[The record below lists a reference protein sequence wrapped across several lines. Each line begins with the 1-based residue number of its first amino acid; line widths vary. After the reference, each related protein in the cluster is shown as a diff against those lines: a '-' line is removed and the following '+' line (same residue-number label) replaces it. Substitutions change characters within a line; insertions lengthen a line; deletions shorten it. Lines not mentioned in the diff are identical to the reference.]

1 MALISIGDYQVEIFN
16 DSVSNYSE
24 NDNIHKY
31 DFVYKQVDGYQCS
44 TIIGIKIYENNGY
57 ENDVILKSALIGA
70 SGGRT
75 GVYENSFVFELN
87 KIIICCSDT
96 VFCLSIPDLSLLWKA
111 QADMACCFEIFK
123 YKTDFIVHGELEITR
138 LGEDGRIIWQR
149 GGTDI
154 FTRLN
159 SEKDDFSITENFIL
173 ATDWDNRKYK
183 FDLDGNQIE

>member
-1 MALISIGDYQVEIFN
+1 MAQISIGNYRVDIFT

-24 NDNIHKY
+24 NDNVHKY
-31 DFVYKQVDGYQCS
+31 DFVYIHEDDYECS
-44 TIIGIKIYENNGY
+44 TIIGIKIYENDAY

-70 SGGRT
+70 SGGAT
-75 GVYENSFVFELN
+75 GVYKNSFVYELN

-96 VFCLSIPDLSLLWKA
+96 VFCLSTPDLSLLWMT

-123 YKTDFIVHGELEITR
+123 YKNDYIVHGELQVTR
-138 LGEDGRIIWQR
+138 LGSGGNIIWQQS
-149 GGTDI
+149 GADI

-159 SEKDDFSITENFIL
+159 SEKDDFLLTENYIL

-183 FDLDGNQIE
+183 FDFDGNIIS